1 MARSRQ
7 YRGPAVSGRPAFPA
21 KRSARPPERGTSA
34 ARGFTLV
41 ELLFTLSIATTLAV
55 VALPVSRAAI
65 DELQTAAAARY
76 VAGLVLNARM
86 DALKRSRSVGFRF
99 EPAGSDYVFRTFVDG
114 NGNGLRTI
122 DIRSGTDAPLDAT
135 QRLADNF
142 PAVRFGLR
150 AGVPDADGVQ
160 AASTDGVRIGSARI
174 LAAGPD
180 GTATSGTLYL
190 QGRRAQYAV
199 RVLGA
204 TARTRVLKFES
215 GAGTWTS
222 R

>member
-1 MARSRQ
+1 MGRSRG
-7 YRGPAVSGRPAFPA
+7 YRGPAVSGRPACPA
-21 KRSARPPERGTSA
+21 NRRACTAGSRKSAPA
-34 ARGFTLV
+34 GFTLV
-41 ELLFTLSIATTLAV
+41 ELLFTLSVAMILAGIAI
-55 VALPVSRAAI
+55 PVSRAAI

-76 VAGLVLNARM
+76 VAGLLSNARM
-86 DALKRSRSVGFRF
+86 DALKRSRSIGFRF
-99 EPAGSDYVFRTFVDG
+99 EPAGNDYVFRTFVDG
-114 NGNGLRTI
+114 NGNGVRTI
-122 DIRSGTDAPLDAT
+122 DIRSGIDTPLGAT

-142 PAVRFGLR
+142 PGVRFGLR
-150 AGVPDADGVQ
+150 SGVPDADGVS
-160 AASTDGVRIGSARI
+160 AASTEGVRIGSGRI

-180 GTATSGTLYL
+180 GTATSGTLYV

-199 RVLGA
+199 RILGA